1 MEPWLSSDM
10 DGKPGSRMSERV
22 KITKDVRKYAAEQ
35 RLAEAEAL
43 ESGMHDKAN
52 EFVEQCAEV
61 YVRR

>member
-1 MEPWLSSDM
+1 M